1 MTNVLIDEYGASD
14 LGSAVLLIIDRKVS
28 VFQQKAVHLHR
39 KCVLRQK

>member
-14 LGSAVLLIIDRKVS
+14 LGSAVLLIIGRKVS

-39 KCVLRQK
+39 I